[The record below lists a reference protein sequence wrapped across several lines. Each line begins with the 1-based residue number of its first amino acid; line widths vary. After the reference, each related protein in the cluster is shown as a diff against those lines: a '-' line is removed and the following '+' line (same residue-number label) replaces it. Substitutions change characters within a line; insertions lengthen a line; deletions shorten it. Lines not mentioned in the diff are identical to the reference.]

1 MVQVTG
7 FTGIKHVFSTYPLP
21 MYYSTKKSK
30 LEVCMIDKVFV
41 AKYSSAGNVEN
52 GEVVI
57 EAKNISEAQDKFFVW
72 LKDKP
77 LYQHMWKLNV
87 EFREVEEIV

>member
-1 MVQVTG
+1 MPDRV
-7 FTGIKHVFSTYPLP
+7 Y
-21 MYYSTKKSK
+21 
-30 LEVCMIDKVFV
+30 V
-41 AKYSSAGNVEN
+41 AKYTSEGNVEN

-77 LYQHMWKLNV
+77 LYQHMWRLNV
-87 EFREVEEIV
+87 EFREVEGII

>member
-1 MVQVTG
+1 
-7 FTGIKHVFSTYPLP
+7 
-21 MYYSTKKSK
+21 
-30 LEVCMIDKVFV
+30 MIDRVFV
-41 AKYSSAGNVEN
+41 AKYSSDGNIEK

-57 EAKNISEAQDKFFVW
+57 KAGNISEAQDKFFVW
-72 LKDKP
+72 LKGKP